1 MADNPRPDASGPLA
15 EFTSRPVFQL
25 AVPARDLAAMRRFYV
40 DVLGSRVE
48 REDPAWLEFSFFGGR
63 LIAYQVERLPE
74 GVAGARGGRPFPVP
88 SFGLVMGWEDWHR
101 AIDHL
106 SYVGIRYHQAPATIT
121 HADGQAEAWF
131 AIADPGGNI
140 LTFGAVRG
148 A

>member
-1 MADNPRPDASGPLA
+1 MADSPRPEASGPLA
-15 EFTSRPVFQL
+15 EFTRRPVFQL

-48 REDPAWLEFSFFGGR
+48 RETGDWLEFSFFGGR
-63 LIAYQVERLPE
+63 LIAYHVTQAPDS
-74 GVAGARGGRPFPVP
+74 VAGARGGKPFPVP

-101 AIDHL
+101 AVDHL
-106 SYVGIRYHQAPATIT
+106 SYVGIAYHQAPATIT
-121 HADGQAEAWF
+121 NEEGQVEAWF